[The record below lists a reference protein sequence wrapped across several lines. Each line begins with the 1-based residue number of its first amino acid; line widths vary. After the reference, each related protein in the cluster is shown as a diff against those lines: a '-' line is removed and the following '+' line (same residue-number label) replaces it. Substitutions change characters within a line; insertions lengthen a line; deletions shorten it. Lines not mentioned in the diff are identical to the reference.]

1 MSTEGGTKAVVA
13 ALLANL
19 GIAASK
25 FVAFALTGS
34 SSMLAEAVHS
44 CADSGNQ
51 VLLLV
56 GGRRSRR
63 LPDDHHPFGYG
74 RIRYVYAFVVSIIL
88 FLVGGLF
95 SLYEG
100 LHKWQHPEELTD
112 ATIAFVVLIAAIAL
126 ESWSFRTAYR
136 EANAVRG
143 RFSIYQFIRRVRQP
157 ELPVVLLE
165 DAGALVGLVFALIGV
180 TAAVVTGDGRWDGLG
195 AMAVGTLL
203 VVIAVFLSFEMSSLL
218 VGESA
223 LPEETTAVRE
233 ALAATEGVE
242 RVIHLRTLHTGPD
255 EVLVGAKIAVAAQDS
270 GAAIAATI
278 DRAERR
284 IRAVVPTARWIYLEP
299 DLDRG
304 GDAPPIPSTA
314 DGQPGG

>member
-1 MSTEGGTKAVVA
+1 VSTEGGTRAVIA

-25 FVAFALTGS
+25 FVAYAFTGS
-34 SSMLAEAVHS
+34 ASMLAEAVHS

-51 VLLLV
+51 MLLLV

-63 LPDDHHPFGYG
+63 APDAHHPFGYG
-74 RIRYVYAFVVSIIL
+74 RVRYVYAFVVSIIL
-88 FLVGGLF
+88 FLVGGIF

-100 LHKWQHPEELTD
+100 LHKWQHPEALSD
-112 ATIAFVVLIAAIAL
+112 ARIAFVVLLAAIAL

-136 EANAVRG
+136 EANRSRG
-143 RFSIYQFIRRVRQP
+143 RHSVFSYIRRARQP

-165 DAGALVGLVFALIGV
+165 DAGALLGLVFALIGV
-180 TAAVVTGDGRWDGLG
+180 TMAVLTKDGRWDGLG
-195 AMAVGTLL
+195 AMAVGLLL

-223 LPEETTAVRE
+223 LPEEEAAVRA
-233 ALAATEGVE
+233 ALTATPGVS

-255 EVLVGAKIAVAAQDS
+255 ELLVGAKIAVTAQDS
-270 GAAIAATI
+270 GAVIAATI
-278 DRAERR
+278 DHAEAQ
-284 IRAVVPTARWIYLEP
+284 IRAAIPTARWIYLEP

-304 GDAPPIPSTA
+304 A
-314 DGQPGG
+314 DPQ

>member
-1 MSTEGGTKAVVA
+1 VSTEGGTKAVVA

-56 GGRRSRR
+56 GGRRARR
-63 LPDDHHPFGYG
+63 APDAHHPFGYG
-74 RIRYVYAFVVSIIL
+74 RVRYVYAFVVSIIL

-95 SLYEG
+95 SLFEG
-100 LHKWQHPEELTD
+100 LHKWQHPEELSD
-112 ATIAFVVLIAAIAL
+112 ATVAFVVLLAAIAL

-136 EANAVRG
+136 EASTSRG
-143 RFSIYQFIRRVRQP
+143 SHSVLQFIRRARQP

-165 DAGALVGLVFALIGV
+165 DAGALVGLLFALIGV
-180 TAAVVTGDGRWDGLG
+180 TAAVATGDGRWDGLG
-195 AMAVGTLL
+195 AMAVGLLL

-223 LPEETTAVRE
+223 LPEEEAAVR
-233 ALAATEGVE
+233 AVLSATPGVL

-255 EVLVGAKIAVAAQDS
+255 EVLVGAKIAVEAQDS

-278 DRAERR
+278 DRAERS
-284 IRAVVPTARWIYLEP
+284 IRDAVPGARWIYLEP

-304 GDAPPIPSTA
+304 QVAA
-314 DGQPGG
+314 QPDR

>member
-299 DLDRG
+299 DLHRDRP
-304 GDAPPIPSTA
+304 APGTVPE
-314 DGQPGG
+314 

>member
-1 MSTEGGTKAVVA
+1 MSSEGGTKAVVA
-13 ALLANL
+13 ALIANL

-25 FVAFALTGS
+25 FIAFALTGS
-34 SSMLAEAVHS
+34 ASMLAEAVHS

-63 LPDDHHPFGYG
+63 APDDHHPFGYG
-74 RIRYVYAFVVSIIL
+74 RVRYVYAFVVSIIL
-88 FLVGGLF
+88 FLVGGIF

-100 LHKWQHPEELTD
+100 LHKWQHPEALSDT
-112 ATIAFVVLIAAIAL
+112 TVAFVVLLAAVAL
-126 ESWSFRTAYR
+126 ESWSLRTAYR
-136 EANAVRG
+136 EANRSRG
-143 RFSIYQFIRRVRQP
+143 AYSLWSFIRRARQP

-165 DAGALVGLVFALIGV
+165 DTGALLGLVFALLGISL
-180 TAAVVTGDGRWDGLG
+180 AVLTGDGRWDGLG

-223 LPEETTAVRE
+223 LPEEEAAVLA
-233 ALAATEGVE
+233 ALASTPGIR

-255 EVLVGAKIAVAAQDS
+255 ELLVGAKIAVTAQDS
-270 GAAIAATI
+270 GADIAATI
-278 DRAERR
+278 DHAERQ
-284 IRAVVPTARWIYLEP
+284 IRQAVPTAQWIYLEP

-304 GDAPPIPSTA
+304 ADPGTLDGPPMGRTR
-314 DGQPGG
+314 